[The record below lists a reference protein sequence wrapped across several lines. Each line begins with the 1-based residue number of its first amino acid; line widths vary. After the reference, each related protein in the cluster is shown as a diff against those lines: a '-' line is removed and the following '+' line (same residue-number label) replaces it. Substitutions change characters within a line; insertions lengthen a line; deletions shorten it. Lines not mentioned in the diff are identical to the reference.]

1 MRLLTFIFPVLLLAA
16 CGSQARDDYV
26 DDVWDSYE
34 PSRDRPTY
42 DERYVPPSRMN
53 ADQLVERAMRAERDQ
68 RDDQARVDYHAAFR
82 RDRWHPQANRR
93 YQDLMLRNGLFDTLW
108 QEYLDLW
115 QSESARGD
123 AFWFHLR
130 PMLERRADQPM
141 PLGREPKLSPEQAE
155 RANALSNEAR
165 SKWNEG
171 DDTGA
176 REAVKQ
182 ALETADL
189 PELHRLR
196 IQLAPAEEH
205 AALLAEYAER
215 AEDNPASGDNLYL
228 HARVLALTDP
238 AAALELLRAGWILDL
253 PGWWL
258 RFGLGELCLEQ
269 GDKQLAAALEANQD
283 AQRSAQGWYATAE
296 AFLTSCGAARPENG
310 FTEELLK
317 QVLTQRGRLE

>member
-1 MRLLTFIFPVLLLAA
+1 MRYLLPMLALMLAA
-16 CGSQARDDYV
+16 CGSQSRDDY
-26 DDVWDSYE
+26 DVWDTYD
-34 PSRDRPTY
+34 PSLDRPTY

-93 YQDLMLRNGLFDTLW
+93 YQDLMLRNDLFDTLW

-115 QSESARGD
+115 QTEPARGD

-130 PMLERRADQPM
+130 PMLLRRADQPM

-155 RANALSNEAR
+155 RANALSAEAR
-165 SKWNEG
+165 NKWDEG
-171 DDTGA
+171 DDAGA

-182 ALETADL
+182 ALEIADL

-196 IQLAPAEEH
+196 IRLAPAEEH
-205 AALLAEYAER
+205 AALLEEYAER
-215 AEDNPASGDNLYL
+215 AEENPAGGDNLYL

-238 AAALELLRAGWILDL
+238 AAALELLRAGWILDV

-258 RFGLGELCLEQ
+258 RFGIGELCLEL
-269 GDKQLAAALEANQD
+269 GERELPAANDGYRD
-283 AQRSAQGWYATAE
+283 AIRSAQGWYALAE
-296 AFLTSCGAARPENG
+296 SFLTACKEARPDN
-310 FTEELLK
+310 TEAQELLAK
-317 QVLTQRGRLE
+317 ARSQRRPIE